1 MRVQWN
7 RFDELRRDIQ
17 GVSTDYINIYGGYR
31 MCERQDPNIKQKL
44 DKIYAKSENSAKA
57 IIFNTGMH
65 DIHRLCGSEW
75 MEDRKNYID
84 ESVLAANFSCMREY
98 ESIVKDFADWISSV
112 PADLRVFQSTTSAW
126 PKYGNYGIEWPYGAQ
141 LLPLDSSFVAPFN
154 EIAFTVLQEYRK
166 TIQIMDGFW
175 ITHSRPD
182 NREIGEI
189 GKKLSHPGLEVQG
202 AMARI
207 WSMMILEKLC

>member
-1 MRVQWN
+1 
-7 RFDELRRDIQ
+7 
-17 GVSTDYINIYGGYR
+17 
-31 MCERQDPNIKQKL
+31 MCERQDPTIKQKL
-44 DKIYAKSENSAKA
+44 DKIYATSEDSAKA

-75 MEDRKNYID
+75 TEDRKSYID
-84 ESVLAANFSCMREY
+84 ESVLLENFSCVREY
-98 ESIVKDFADWISSV
+98 ESIIRDFADLIIGV

-126 PKYGNYGIEWPYGAQ
+126 PKYGNYGIQWPFDAQ
-141 LLPLDSSFVAPFN
+141 LLPLDSSFVMPFN
-154 EIAFTVLQEYRK
+154 EIAFTVLREYHD

-182 NREIGEI
+182 NREVGEI
-189 GKKLSHPGLEVQG
+189 GKKLSHPGLEVQV
-202 AMARI
+202 AMATI